1 MQAFMVPMRL
11 RVLVFLILGS
21 APLASAGCPKPGAV
35 ARAVSPKP
43 SIEVPVPGESRC
55 GVAKDHAEPL
65 IVEWPSSVRAKLE
78 ALAHKGLVAVR
89 WKGCELEV
97 LQHCKVP
104 GAYAWT
110 PITRKED
117 RVSMRDQDELWANV
131 PIGAGGLESKLAR
144 SGALHVKM
152 TIVGRWAADRDTIAK
167 NEVSGD
173 CDRVTHIV
181 TGMTAGAFD
190 FWAGADATVAAG
202 ASVLN
207 VGAGGKSASSTELI
221 NRDGD
226 ASVCTKSSASDKT
239 PPDGCGALLRIELA
253 ALGAAKT
260 AAAPECSDKTTWDG
274 KQCAALVV
282 GSGAECPAGFA
293 QEGGQCQKI
302 APVASAAP
310 STSVTANPTITK
322 ICTYGDAIE
331 CTRLCDTEGDASSC
345 NDLALMLSRGDGI
358 TVDEK
363 KATTFFLRACDLGSA
378 IGCNN
383 AGMRVEYGRGFDKD
397 EARASALYEKACD
410 RGMAAACNNLGRM
423 MINGWGITKDEP
435 RAVDLFRK
443 GCGQGDVGACA
454 NLGWCYVRGKGVIAD
469 RVAGVGFLRKAC
481 KGGNSWS
488 CDRLKELK
496 EPL

>member
-1 MQAFMVPMRL
+1 VQALSVPMRL
-11 RVLVFLILGS
+11 RGLVSLTIVA
-21 APLASAGCPKPGAV
+21 APFIATGCPRPGAV
-35 ARAVSPKP
+35 AQAVRPKP
-43 SIEVPVPGESRC
+43 SVEVPGEARC

-65 IVEWPSSVRAKLE
+65 VVEWPSSVRAKLE
-78 ALAHKGLVAVR
+78 ALAHKGLIAVR

-144 SGALHVKM
+144 SGALHVTM
-152 TIVGRWAADRDTIAK
+152 TIVGRWEADRDTIAR
-167 NEVSGD
+167 NEVAGD
-173 CDRVTHIV
+173 CSRVTHVV

-190 FWAGADATVAAG
+190 FWAGADASVAGG
-202 ASVLN
+202 ASVFN
-207 VGAGGKSASSTELI
+207 MGAGAKSASSAELI

-226 ASVCTKSSASDKT
+226 VSSCVKSTNNDKS

-253 ALGAAKT
+253 ALGVTKAAT
-260 AAAPECSDKTTWDG
+260 TPECSDKTAWDG
-274 KQCAALVV
+274 KQCAALVT

-293 QEGGQCQKI
+293 EEGGQCQKI
-302 APVASAAP
+302 APAPSPSAATP
-310 STSVTANPTITK
+310 QLTK

-331 CTRLCDTEGDASSC
+331 CTRLCDTDGDASSC

-358 TVDEK
+358 TMDEK
-363 KATTFFLRACDLGSA
+363 KATTFFLRACDLGNA

-383 AGMRVEYGRGFDKD
+383 AGMRAEYGRGVNKD
-397 EARASALYEKACD
+397 EAHAASLYEKACD

-423 MINGWGITKDEP
+423 VINGWGIAKDEP

-454 NLGWCYVRGKGVIAD
+454 NLGWCYVRGKGVVAD
-469 RVAGVGFLRKAC
+469 RTVGVAFLRKAC

-488 CDRLKELK
+488 CDRMKDLK
-496 EPL
+496 EPI